1 VSGWGLLAF
10 ATRVARRA
18 WLAALARAVT
28 AVPAGAAWAV
38 RAHAAWAVR
47 AHAAWAVRAHAAWA
61 VRARVAWAVRAHAAW
76 AVRGRVARVA
86 RGRVVRG
93 RVARVVRG
101 RVARVVP
108 AVRTPCI
115 YARRTWPLLICAWAA
130 TAHAHIASNGFLALN
145 VVGSNLTGTIELA
158 MRDGELAVGLDSDRD
173 GKIKWG
179 EVRSHQHDLELYVR
193 SKLSI
198 SDGTSRCSPEFAPV
212 EVNERV
218 DGNYLWLPFTAACGS
233 KLTRLAIDYRLLQDI
248 DPSHRGLLTVKA
260 WGATQTGVLGGSP
273 VPKVMALDHLSAWR
287 AFAEYL
293 RTGVWHIW
301 SGIDHLLFLLSLLLP
316 AVLKRR
322 NKQWE
327 AVSLA
332 KPAFVNILKV
342 VTAFTIAHSITLS
355 LAAFD
360 VVRLPSRLTESVIAA
375 SIIVA
380 ALNNIFPKVTEGRW
394 RIAFAFGLLHGF
406 GFASVLAD
414 MGLPPGARVV
424 SLVAFNL
431 GVELGQ
437 LAVVLAVMP
446 LAYTVRA
453 SAFYRRT
460 VMQWASSAIAGL
472 ALVWLVQRAV
482 G

>member
-1 VSGWGLLAF
+1 VLMRAAGAVLMRAAGAVLMRAAAAVLVRA
-10 ATRVARRA
+10 AGAEMVRVAK
-18 WLAALARAVT
+18 AA
-28 AVPAGAAWAV
+28 PAPREASVCVW
-38 RAHAAWAVR
+38 RMWS
-47 AHAAWAVRAHAAWA
+47 
-61 VRARVAWAVRAHAAW
+61 
-76 AVRGRVARVA
+76 
-86 RGRVVRG
+86 
-93 RVARVVRG
+93 
-101 RVARVVP
+101 
-108 AVRTPCI
+108 
-115 YARRTWPLLICAWAA
+115 LLLCAWAA
-130 TAHAHIASNGFLALN
+130 TAHAHIASNGFLTLN
-145 VVGSNLTGTIELA
+145 VEGARVSGAIELA
-158 MRDGELAVGLDSDRD
+158 MRDGELAVGLDSNRD
-173 GKIKWG
+173 GKITWG
-179 EVRSHQHDLELYVR
+179 EVRSHQHDLELYLR

-198 SDGTSRCSPEFAPV
+198 SDGTSRCPQEFAPV

-218 DGNYLWLPFTAACGS
+218 DGNYLWLPFTATCGS

-248 DPSHRGLLTVKA
+248 DPSHRGLLTVTA
-260 WGATQTGVLGGSP
+260 WGATQTGVLGGSLARQ
-273 VPKVMALDHLSAWR
+273 VVALDHPSAWR

-322 NKQWE
+322 NQQWE
-327 AVSLA
+327 AVPLA

-342 VTAFTIAHSITLS
+342 VTAFTLAHSITLS

-431 GVELGQ
+431 GVEVGQ

-453 SAFYRRT
+453 STFYRRT
-460 VMQWASSAIAGL
+460 VMQWGSSAIAGL

>member
-1 VSGWGLLAF
+1 MSRRRIAAAMGAIMSGARSVALMCLLLTI
-10 ATRVARRA
+10 ATTV
-18 WLAALARAVT
+18 
-28 AVPAGAAWAV
+28 
-38 RAHAAWAVR
+38 
-47 AHAAWAVRAHAAWA
+47 
-61 VRARVAWAVRAHAAW
+61 
-76 AVRGRVARVA
+76 
-86 RGRVVRG
+86 
-93 RVARVVRG
+93 
-101 RVARVVP
+101 
-108 AVRTPCI
+108 
-115 YARRTWPLLICAWAA
+115 
-130 TAHAHIASNGFLALN
+130 HAHIASNGFLTIE
-145 VVGSNLTGTIELA
+145 VEGSNLTGTIELA
-158 MRDGELAVGLDSDRD
+158 MRDAELAVGLDSNSD
-173 GKIKWG
+173 GKITWG
-179 EVRSHQHDLELYVR
+179 EVRSHQRDLELYVR

-198 SDGTSRCSPEFAPV
+198 GNGVSRCSEVFAPV

-218 DGNYLWLPFTAACGS
+218 DGNYVWLPFTAACGS
-233 KLTRLAIDYRLLQDI
+233 QLMQLGIDYRLMQDI
-248 DPSHRGLLTVKA
+248 DPSHRGLLTLTA
-260 WGATQTGVLGGSP
+260 WGATQTGVLGGARDALTI
-273 VPKVMALDHLSAWR
+273 ALDRPSAWR
-287 AFAEYL
+287 AFTEYL
-293 RTGVWHIW
+293 QTGVWHIW

-322 NKQWE
+322 DRHWE
-327 AVSLA
+327 AVPLA
-332 KPAFVNILKV
+332 KPAFLNILKV
-342 VTAFTIAHSITLS
+342 VTAFTLAHSITLS

-446 LAYTVRA
+446 LAYAVRA
-453 SAFYRRT
+453 SNFYRRT
-460 VMQWASSAIAGL
+460 VMQWGSSAIAGL
-472 ALVWLVQRAV
+472 ALVWLVQRAM